1 MATVYTY
8 KSLAQRIK
16 RHIANGFPN
25 SSFPV
30 SDNELYLYIDQSA
43 AFTLV
48 GQVYNN
54 AKVEGNLSVPEG
66 YLTTFQLPALQQD
79 SVTREWF
86 TTLPQPPVSLPLG
99 YSIDLGYF
107 ASAANGNGVNIS
119 FIKQKRVAYRDN
131 MPSSPKPRAWFEGSK
146 MIIKVPDGSSL
157 LNQTVYVRMASA
169 RMQSETGEMVIPPDA
184 VESVFKL
191 VTEKL
196 IIRMQLPKDVV
207 ADDLPAGKTNVPQ

>member
-30 SDNELYLYIDQSA
+30 SDNELYLYIDQAA
-43 AFTLV
+43 AFNLV
-48 GQVYNN
+48 GQAWNQ
-54 AKVEGNLSVPEG
+54 AKIEGNICVPEG
-66 YLTTFQLPALQQD
+66 YLTTFSLPALQHD
-79 SVTREWF
+79 SITREWY

-99 YSIDLGYF
+99 YSIDAGYF
-107 ASAANGNGVNIS
+107 ADAVNGKGVNVS

-131 MPSSPKPRAWFEGSK
+131 MPSSPKPRAWVEGSK
-146 MIIKVPDGSSL
+146 IIVKMPDGSSL
-157 LNQTVYVRMASA
+157 LGQTLYVRMASS

-184 VESVFKL
+184 IEAVFKS

-196 IIRMQLPKDVV
+196 MIRMQMPKDVV